1 MTIRRSSIFSPNDLP
16 EAPSQYD
23 LFTSCRMPAKV
34 HAEEIA
40 EAVERTALR
49 MHVPMAVEVGT
60 LGPASFF
67 GLKKACVTAYHP
79 DPPREYYGV
88 LIEPQQALR
97 GRGFAQALFW
107 LYGASGMLDVMPGKR
122 MQSMYTRIVDEA
134 SLKRPEDWIIIPEY
148 EYYQQVFD
156 VARRAL
162 TELCNR

>member
-67 GLKKACVTAYHP
+67 GLKKTCVTTYHP

-88 LIEPQQALR
+88 LIEPQKALR
-97 GRGFAQALFW
+97 GRGFTQALFW